1 MALNAVMAEALAPFA
16 PADSSVHRDALND
29 DDLYV
34 IDARTHKII
43 ERHSCKSV
51 MADRAEV
58 YGMPVKPGQALV
70 RGLQLRGML

>member
-1 MALNAVMAEALAPFA
+1 MSLNPTVAQALAPFA
-16 PADSSVHRDALND
+16 PANSSVHRDAIND

-34 IDARTHKII
+34 VDLRSKAVV

-51 MADRAEV
+51 MADRANV

-70 RGLQLRGML
+70 RGMQLRGML